1 MTQRAIALVDC
12 NNFYA
17 SCERIFQPKLE
28 SRPIVVLSNNDGCVV
43 ARSNEVKALGV
54 KMGVPFFQIQDLVKR
69 HKIAAF
75 SSNYAL
81 YADMSNRVM
90 SVLSQFSPHQEVYS
104 IDECFLDLTG
114 FRHLDLAKYGQTI
127 RHRVQQWLGLPVCVG
142 IAPTKTLAKL
152 ANHVAKKQ
160 PAYQSVCNLNTHSK
174 TDIDALFSRIE
185 AGEVW
190 GVGRRIQER
199 LTEMGILTVA
209 QLRDTDLK
217 VIRRQFGVVLERTVM
232 ELRGVSCL
240 EMEEISPPKQ
250 QIMSSRSFGIPVYD
264 LKDLQEA
271 VSSYLS
277 RAAEKLRHQGSLA
290 GAVMVYIHT
299 NPHQTRAPQY
309 QKGMTIPLPEPSDN
323 TLTLTNVALAG
334 LKHIYRP
341 GYCYQKAGIMLMDL
355 SQAEQ
360 KQASLFTSSFSQDPD
375 KSHKLMQC
383 MDRINGLMGKNT
395 VHLASAG
402 MARHWQAKNDRKSP
416 CYTTQWEELPAIR

>member
-1 MTQRAIALVDC
+1 MKQRAIALVDC

-28 SRPIVVLSNNDGCVV
+28 GKPIVVLSNNDGCVV
-43 ARSNEVKALGV
+43 ARSNEVKALGI
-54 KMGVPFFQIQDLVKR
+54 KMGVPFFQIQDLAKR
-69 HKIAAF
+69 HNIAAF
-75 SSNYAL
+75 SSNYSL

-90 SVLSQFSPHQEVYS
+90 SMLSQFSPHQEVYS

-114 FRHLDLAKYGQTI
+114 FSHLDLAEYGQTI
-127 RHRVQQWLGLPVCVG
+127 RQRVHKWLGLPVCVG

-160 PAYQSVCNLNTHSK
+160 PAYQSVCNLNALSQ

-199 LTEMGILTVA
+199 LTTMGILTVL
-209 QLRDTDLK
+209 QLRDADLK

-240 EMEEISPPKQ
+240 ALEEISPPRQ
-250 QIMSSRSFGIPVYD
+250 QIISSRSFGMPVYD

-290 GAVMVYIHT
+290 GAVMVYIQT

-309 QKGMTIPLPEPSDN
+309 QKGITIPLPEPSDN
-323 TLTLTNVALAG
+323 TFTLTNVALTG
-334 LKHIYRP
+334 LKHIYQP

-355 SQAEQ
+355 SHAAQQQAG
-360 KQASLFTSSFSQDPD
+360 LFTSTFSQNPD

-383 MDRINGLMGKNT
+383 MDKINGLMGKDT
-395 VHLASAG
+395 VHLASTG
-402 MARHWQAKNDRKSP
+402 MNQRWQAKHERKSP
-416 CYTTQWEELPAIR
+416 CYTTQWNEIPAIS

>member
-1 MTQRAIALVDC
+1 VQQRAIALVDC

-28 SRPIVVLSNNDGCVV
+28 GRPIVVLSNNDGCVV

-54 KMGVPFFQIQDLVKR
+54 KMGVPFFQIQDMARR
-69 HKIAAF
+69 HDIAAF

-114 FRHLDLAKYGQTI
+114 FRHLDLAEYGQKI
-127 RHRVQQWLGLPVCVG
+127 RQRVHKWLGLPVCVG
-142 IAPTKTLAKL
+142 IASTKTLAKL

-160 PAYQSVCNLNTHSK
+160 PAYQSVCNLNALSPAS
-174 TDIDALFSRIE
+174 IDELFAPIE

-190 GVGRRIQER
+190 GVGRRTQEK
-199 LTEMGILTVA
+199 LTEMGILTVL
-209 QLRDTDLK
+209 QLRDADLK
-217 VIRRQFGVVLERTVM
+217 SIRRQFGVVLERTVM

-240 EMEEISPPKQ
+240 TLEEISPPRQ

-277 RAAEKLRHQGSLA
+277 RAAEKLRRQGSLA
-290 GAVMVYIHT
+290 GAVMVYIQT
-299 NPHQTRAPQY
+299 NPHQSRAPQY
-309 QKGMTIPLPEPSDN
+309 RNGITIPLPEPSDN

-334 LKHIYRP
+334 LKHIYQP

-355 SQAEQ
+355 NNAEQ
-360 KQASLFTSSFSQDPD
+360 KQASLFASTFAQNPD

-402 MARHWQAKNDRKSP
+402 MARRWQAKNDRKSP
-416 CYTTQWEELPAIR
+416 CYTTQWKEIPAIG